1 MASQVMVTP
10 TTSIGTE
17 ENVAIEPLNKTLR
30 LDDNTYRNYKW
41 HDWNSE
47 SIAYAEIINFKRSS
61 NPRGSAHHC
70 VMCGDKNAAIPS
82 QNKDVCKTCDTGFW
96 LVKATQI
103 VVKFCKGCKNFARL
117 WDFRD
122 KPEATKCIKCR
133 QRGRLNYFSKKSG
146 GGEEVFLEQA
156 FPPSTMSDFDAQTS
170 SVVTAGDSF
179 SFKGSSSRPRINSAI
194 DDKFNALGTFG
205 SYKTTGDFIVS
216 SSGRPTRARSATLG
230 STDLR
235 RLPNDTNLGGEVEL
249 KDAASMLMAA
259 SKVFNYTS
267 ETSPRAALLSAAMG
281 DMGNNSFYQPP
292 FFSKGSGIGV
302 WSNLSTQDLLVD
314 SVKTTA
320 NKKAAAGGGA
330 DKSNPLLQLAELSE
344 HIMDAEHILHIGGNG
359 LGERRQRSNT
369 LDLGSL
375 STLAR
380 MSAMKS
386 TSAPQQQIKK
396 STNTQQIKTQVSS
409 PPRPGQGHS
418 RHSDSDQELEASVP
432 LMLNLK
438 RKSPVSESAMN
449 FRAEQVKAAAR
460 DIAKTELASAN
471 EAKKLVESAASV
483 GSGREGGGEN
493 VTPLSIDSTSMEP
506 KHTRRMR
513 SNSLGTDFS
522 GLSSRRPRAVSTCST
537 DTSSGTTTISA
548 SSTNSSEGSMTRPAR
563 NRASSGHALSSP
575 VSVKTESMAMRI
587 STCLEGA
594 SGENGK
600 KLHAITPVSIVDQD
614 SMNVVPSRKRL
625 CSRGGDDMLI
635 E

>member
-10 TTSIGTE
+10 STSIGTE
-17 ENVAIEPLNKTLR
+17 DNFAIEPLNKTLR

-61 NPRGSAHHC
+61 NPRGCAHHC

-156 FPPSTMSDFDAQTS
+156 FPSTMSHFDAQTS
-170 SVVTAGDSF
+170 SVATASGSF
-179 SFKGSSSRPRINSAI
+179 SFKGSSSRPRVNSAT
-194 DDKFNALGTFG
+194 DDKFDALGTFG

-281 DMGNNSFYQPP
+281 DNSFYQPP
-292 FFSKGSGIGV
+292 SKGSGIGV

-314 SVKTTA
+314 SVKATA

-359 LGERRQRSNT
+359 FGERRQRSNT

-380 MSAMKS
+380 MSSLKS
-386 TSAPQQQIKK
+386 TSAPQIKK
-396 STNTQQIKTQVSS
+396 STNTQQIKTEVFS
-409 PPRPGQGHS
+409 PPRLGQVRVN

-438 RKSPVSESAMN
+438 RKSPVPESVMN

-460 DIAKTELASAN
+460 DIAKTELASAD
-471 EAKKLVESAASV
+471 EAKKLVESARV

-493 VTPLSIDSTSMEP
+493 VSPLSIDSTSTEL

-522 GLSSRRPRAVSTCST
+522 GLGSRRPRTVSTCSA

-563 NRASSGHALSSP
+563 NRASSVHALSSP

-587 STCLEGA
+587 STRLESA
-594 SGENGK
+594 SGK

-635 E
+635 G